1 MNKDYIKCIDVFKI
15 VNIGV
20 IYKTKYYFFSQT
32 CSKKENL
39 KCMALWWSLASKQ
52 AWSALGDL

>member
-1 MNKDYIKCIDVFKI
+1 MYLKI

-39 KCMALWWSLASKQ
+39 NELALWWSLASKQ

>member
-39 KCMALWWSLASKQ
+39 IELHGFMVIISI
-52 AWSALGDL
+52 

>member
-1 MNKDYIKCIDVFKI
+1 MNKDYIKCID

-20 IYKTKYYFFSQT
+20 IYKTKYYYLSQT

-39 KCMALWWSLASKQ
+39 NELHGFMVIISI
-52 AWSALGDL
+52 

>member
-1 MNKDYIKCIDVFKI
+1 MYLKI

-39 KCMALWWSLASKQ
+39 NELHSVRLEIQ
-52 AWSALGDL
+52 G